1 MRIFT
6 RYLVRE
12 MIGPFFFG
20 VTAFTALQSGFLLV
34 ALAQRP
40 LLTGATV
47 LRLTAL
53 ELPRHL
59 SLALPMGV
67 LLGTILALGRLS
79 SHGEIV
85 AMRAGGFSGLQL
97 VVPFLV
103 FGFLASLA
111 DLYLSELV
119 APLWHRAYCQEE
131 ARAEGRDLQGVLY
144 RQVLPPE
151 FTSDG
156 RLRRLIYIGR
166 FDLTNLRL
174 NEVYIH
180 EYENGREKV
189 SAYAEEMLWDG
200 RLWQFRRGEI
210 KFFHPDG
217 STARLL
223 VRNGRAAYQP
233 LLPKPKVIS
242 AAAMDPAEMTWWEFK
257 RFIAR
262 RAAAGG
268 EVRRFQ
274 IELQTRLALPFACFA
289 LAMIGAPLGVQ
300 TRRAASAM
308 GFGLAVIVLF
318 AYFFLLSFGQVLGRT
333 GFLPPILAAWTANLI
348 LCGVGIYLFWRRM
361 I

>member
-12 MIGPFFFG
+12 TIGPFFFG
-20 VTAFTALQSGFLLV
+20 VAAFTALQSGFLLV
-34 ALAQRP
+34 ALAKRP
-40 LLTGATV
+40 LLTGTAV

-67 LLGTILALGRLS
+67 LLGTLLALGRLS
-79 SHGEIV
+79 SHSEIV
-85 AMRAGGFSGLQL
+85 AMRAGGLSGLQL
-97 VVPFLV
+97 VAPFLLI
-103 FGFLASLA
+103 GFLASLA
-111 DLYLSELV
+111 DLYLAERV
-119 APLWHRAYCQEE
+119 APLWHRAYRREE
-131 ARAEGRDLQGVLY
+131 ARAEGRELQGVLY
-144 RQVLPPE
+144 NQVLPPE
-151 FTSDG
+151 LGRDG
-156 RLRRLIYIGR
+156 RLRRLIYVGR

-180 EYENGREKV
+180 EYEEGREKV
-189 SAYAEEMLWDG
+189 SVYAEEMLWDG

-223 VRNGRAAYQP
+223 VRDGRAEYRP

-242 AAAMDPAEMTWWEFK
+242 SAAMDPNEMTWWEFK
-257 RFIAR
+257 EFIAR
-262 RAAAGG
+262 RTALGA

-274 IELQTRLALPFACFA
+274 IDLQTRLALPFACFA
-289 LAMIGAPLGVQ
+289 LTMIGAPLGVQ

-308 GFGLAVIVLF
+308 GFGLAVIILF
-318 AYFFLLSFGQVLGRT
+318 VYFFLLSFGQVLGRT
-333 GFLPPILAAWTANLI
+333 GVLPPVLAAWTANLV
-348 LCGVGIYLFWRRM
+348 LCGVGIYLFRRRM
-361 I
+361 A